1 MRQYTD
7 DHREDALNFICWGTF
22 ETLLTSSL
30 LSFRRRIYTSNW
42 RQNSSNKRTK
52 TIGFMSHHLWYHP
65 LENVIIWFK
74 IFDFFFNKFEV
85 LFTDIYSITTREK
98 TDLNVGNEIQNEV
111 RWNSRTC
118 VGVIERQTL
127 KNYEGLGPGEDCKNS
142 KSQSVTVSHVM
153 RTVCD
158 ATVGIEHRIR

>member
-1 MRQYTD
+1 MALKDIHVCKLTYHKCTYHMYQIQILPSETFWPVVWPPPRSKGMFRPDGNFVRNPHEGD

-52 TIGFMSHHLWYHP
+52 TIWFMSHQLWYHP
-65 LENVIIWFK
+65 LEKNENHLIQNIR
-74 IFDFFFNKFEV
+74 FFNKFEV

-98 TDLNVGNEIQNEV
+98 NWFE
-111 RWNSRTC
+111 RWEWDS
-118 VGVIERQTL
+118 EW
-127 KNYEGLGPGEDCKNS
+127 S
-142 KSQSVTVSHVM
+142 
-153 RTVCD
+153 
-158 ATVGIEHRIR
+158 